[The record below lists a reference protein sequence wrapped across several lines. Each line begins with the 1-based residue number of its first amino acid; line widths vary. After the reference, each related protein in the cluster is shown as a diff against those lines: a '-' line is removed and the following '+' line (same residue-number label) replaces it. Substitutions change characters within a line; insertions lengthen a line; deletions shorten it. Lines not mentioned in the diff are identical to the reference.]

1 MKKNKPKYKKGR
13 VKKSLKRVNKQVG
26 GSINVPNTPA
36 QIEQM
41 LMARNAQKKEKT
53 PNQTNPSDFQGR
65 TVSEI
70 PDVLTRFPGLA
81 NPPAGQILNPKYI
94 PTQQPSA
101 TNQYFI
107 PQGTPIIP
115 ENNVTQQQIT
125 NPFNLPINPNFN
137 PNQPTTSDNLPFL
150 IPQTQATT
158 NFTSPVNTMQES
170 PNNKTTI
177 QDPQKGTITETIL
190 EGTPTT
196 SDTGRAEDRG
206 ETTTV
211 GGRPGLAQY
220 PLPEGLAPQY
230 TIGRYTFII
239 NPNYDPTKPP
249 TEFGGS
255 NPIYV
260 MKEGSFQTGEQTQLG
275 SGVGADDPTL
285 TPTDPDEPVKA
296 EDDTLNP
303 EEAYLNYPIGYRT
316 KGHLESSIDYTQAPP
331 FPDPAD
337 PKYKDNYQQYVD
349 DHAAHKAGPYAEFM
363 KNPPLKTGSENNS
376 NVDPNT
382 DTDTD
387 TDTDNEDTPT
397 TEPERTQ
404 NTIVTRIGVSSD
416 APTGIDVES
425 PEPLTAEQ
433 QAAIT
438 RDVTSVG
445 EVAGVESLGNAEVT
459 RLTNLMNNENASP
472 YQRQL
477 AQQRL
482 NEVGLST
489 QVSQLGTDP
498 VATAGTVTATGTQ
511 QKIALERA
519 ATLQGLFSKN
529 AQGKN
534 IASTYTADKADAAS
548 MTAAQGTLSEGSTA
562 IETRAAFEEANRVA
576 TATRARQDEQ
586 AALAEDTEFTE
597 DQRSQAR
604 QVAFDSPVMI
614 QRAAE
619 AEAAQRKVITDDTIP
634 EGEAAKIIN
643 IAGFDASQRRSVTGD
658 AATGEAAEMLVVI
671 GDIPPAISAAI
682 VEDPASVSAEV
693 DLEPVEVQAAIAALP
708 TEALV
713 SSQMENLLAGIEEG
727 VTPVWARPAVDQ
739 VNSLMVA
746 RGLSVSTVGRDALFN
761 AIIQTALPIAQSN
774 AQALQQRASQNLS
787 NEQQSNISEAN
798 LNAQRRLANL
808 SNRQTAGSQT
818 AQMAQQMAT
827 LQSQFSQDAV
837 VATATQQQQIRI
849 QNLANRQEQAK
860 IQAQLDQQAAS
871 QNLGNEQQIELA
883 ELQYL
888 NATEAENLN
897 ARQQELLAEY
907 QAAADYQAK
916 NAGFTQQ
923 MELANLSSEQQVRLS
938 NLSAM
943 NDAARDQMTADQQT
957 ELANL
962 QSLVTTN
969 VQSAKIAESMGIAKL
984 SADQQ
989 TAIFNASTVA
999 KIDLTKFSTE
1009 QQVELANS
1017 KFMQT
1022 STLTDFSARQQSAL
1036 QDATTLAQMDIQ
1048 AADLATKTRISNA
1061 QNFLQ
1066 MDVLN
1071 LNNNQQAAVINS
1083 QLDQQT
1089 RLSNQAA
1096 ENARLQFNATSQN
1109 QVDQF
1114 MTAQANQ
1121 MEQFNASQFNAM
1133 QQFNAAE
1140 ANRLSAIDAGNSLQA
1155 SQAQAQL
1162 DTQISQFNTQID
1174 SQREQWN
1181 AANAQAVE
1189 QSNINWRRQAN
1200 TIDTAAENAA
1210 NQQNVQNAFALT
1222 ASEQAQYW
1230 QQLRDEANYLRQA
1243 YENEQTRKA
1252 QLYMTAIG
1260 NEAGAEE
1267 GRSTSSYLK
1276 TLVDNIV

>member
-1 MKKNKPKYKKGR
+1 MKKNKPRYKKGR
-13 VKKSLKRVNKQVG
+13 VKKALKRVTKQTG
-26 GSINVPNTPA
+26 GAIAYDPTKGYKKGQTVDAGEGAIFKAKTDVKA
-36 QIEQM
+36 GTAG
-41 LMARNAQKKEKT
+41 LGNASRWE
-53 PNQTNPSDFQGR
+53 R
-65 TVSEI
+65 VE
-70 PDVLTRFPGLA
+70 
-81 NPPAGQILNPKYI
+81 
-94 PTQQPSA
+94 PT
-101 TNQYFI
+101 F
-107 PQGTPIIP
+107 
-115 ENNVTQQQIT
+115 
-125 NPFNLPINPNFN
+125 
-137 PNQPTTSDNLPFL
+137 
-150 IPQTQATT
+150 QATA
-158 NFTSPVNTMQES
+158 PVEPMQES
-170 PNNKTTI
+170 PNNRTTI
-177 QDPQKGTITETIL
+177 QDPQRVPTGTA
-190 EGTPTT
+190 TT
-196 SDTGRAEDRG
+196 SDLVTQYPGLGNPPAG
-206 ETTTV
+206 MVINPNYNPNQPLSTTNPAFIPSGVETPTQRTTLVNTMQGSPQQTTV
-211 GGRPGLAQY
+211 IAAEEETEEDPY
-220 PLPEGLAPQY
+220 PLPEGLAPEVTY
-230 TIGRYTFII
+230 GNITLIL
-239 NPNYDPTKPP
+239 NPNYDPTKPS
-249 TEFGGS
+249 TDQMGN

-260 MKEGSFQTGEQTQLG
+260 MKDGGFQTGEQTQLG
-275 SGVGADDPTL
+275 SGVGAIDPTL

-337 PKYKDNYQQYVD
+337 PKYKDNYQQYLD
-349 DHAAHKAGPYAEFM
+349 DFEAHKAGPYAEFM

-382 DTDTD
+382 DTDTN
-387 TDTDNEDTPT
+387 TGNEDTPT

-404 NTIVTRIGVSSD
+404 DTIVTRIGVSSD

-425 PEPLTAEQ
+425 PEPLTEEQ

-445 EVAGVESLGNAEVT
+445 EVAGVKSLSNAEVT
-459 RLTNLMNNENASP
+459 RLTNLMNNENAAP

-489 QVSQLGTDP
+489 QVSQLGEAPT
-498 VATAGTVTATGTQ
+498 ATAGTVTATGTQ
-511 QKIALERA
+511 QKTALERA
-519 ATLQGLFSKN
+519 ATLQGLFSKD

-548 MTAAQGTLSEGSTA
+548 MTAAQGKLSEESTA

-586 AALAEDTEFTE
+586 AALATDTAFTE
-597 DQRSQAR
+597 DQRSQAQ
-604 QVAFDSPVMI
+604 QVDFDSPVMI

-1121 MEQFNASQFNAM
+1121 MEQFNTSQFNAM